1 MKLREIIEAVGER
14 KWWIGFHYNW
24 TITADGCVV
33 PVPEKEITLDSEVEL
48 HYQWYTHLNP
58 KINVREIEAAIDN
71 HDYKTFS
78 KWVRMFEDEPWEYF
92 PSRAD
97 IWSDNAYIGTVCIL
111 YDKTLF
117 SLITGNGHEC
127 G

>member
-1 MKLREIIEAVGER
+1 MKLREIIEAVGNR
-14 KWWIGFHYNW
+14 KYWIAFHYNW
-24 TITADGCVV
+24 HITSDGRIV
-33 PVPEKEITLDSEVEL
+33 PVSEKEISLDSEVQL

-58 KINVREIEAAIDN
+58 KVDTKEIEAAIDN

-78 KWVRMFEDEPWEYF
+78 KWVRLFEDEPYEYF

-97 IWSDNAYIGTVCIL
+97 IWSDDAYIGTVCVI

-117 SLITGNGHEC
+117 SLITSNDHEC

>member
-1 MKLREIIEAVGER
+1 MIRQHFRLD
-14 KWWIGFHYNW
+14 HYDWN
-24 TITADGCVV
+24 ITEDGRIV
-33 PVPEKEITLDSEVEL
+33 PVQEKEVSLDSDVEL

-58 KINVREIEAAIDN
+58 KIDIHAIEEAIES

-97 IWSDNAYIGTVCIL
+97 IWSGDAYVGTVCVV

-117 SLITGNGHEC
+117 SLITGNDHEC